1 MSLKNYTQFL
11 QESANFNT
19 QEVLEVPL
27 YEGGAYGHI
36 SHPFEDVGLTME
48 DLRQM
53 ISSTVEGA
61 FGPENFVQE
70 KCVSGDTIVE
80 LENRGTLT
88 IKELVDGRYE
98 DNVLSQKSNGEVEFM
113 PVIDWVNNGPTEE
126 WLEIETEDGK
136 VIRVTP
142 NHRIFANG
150 VDIKAEE
157 LQVGDV
163 LSVANYVPSAT

>member
-19 QEVLEVPL
+19 PAVLEVPL

-70 KCVSGDTIVE
+70 KCVSGDTLVE
-80 LENRGTLT
+80 LERHGTLT
-88 IKELVDGRYE
+88 IKELVENRYE
-98 DNVLSQKSNGEVEFM
+98 DNILSQDSAGT
-113 PVIDWVNNGPTEE
+113 PVFLPIMDWVNNGLTSE
-126 WLEIETEDGK
+126 WLEIETEDGQILK
-136 VIRVTP
+136 VTP

-150 VDIKAEE
+150 VDVKAEE
-157 LQVGDV
+157 LQIGDT
-163 LSVANYVPSAT
+163 LSTMLLISNPA

>member
-1 MSLKNYTQFL
+1 MSLLKYNDFL
-11 QESANFNT
+11 LKESLNFEYILN
-19 QEVLEVPL
+19 
-27 YEGGAYGHI
+27 EGGAYGHLQ
-36 SHPFEDVGLTME
+36 HPFDDFKLTMA
-48 DLRQM
+48 DLKDM
-53 ISSTVEGA
+53 INTTVNGA

-80 LENRGTLT
+80 LEKRGKRT
-88 IKELVDGRYE
+88 IKELVERRYE
-98 DNVLSQKSNGEVEFM
+98 DSVLSQKTNGEIEFM

-126 WLEIETEDGK
+126 WIEIETEDGK

-163 LSVANYVPSAT
+163 LSVANYVPSTT